1 MDTEVNALE
10 PAAARP
16 EAPALEKGLDLL
28 EALAATATGLT
39 QAELARQVGR
49 SVGEIFRMLATLER
63 RGYVT
68 RDGRTG
74 EYSLSLRL
82 FQLAAQHPPARR
94 MQQAALPVM
103 EALAAQLGQ
112 SCHLGM
118 VHGEHFIIVAQ
129 AEAGTPMGWVVR
141 LGAVFPCSTRYVSAR
156 VLAAF
161 QGERRRGELAALLA
175 RQDGGA
181 PGDVLARL
189 GHIAVAGY
197 DMAPSEVV
205 VGLTDISCPVLDH
218 DGQAVAALTVPF
230 FPGLGQPT
238 DLSVPLA
245 ALREAAAT
253 ISHKLGNPPDQD
265 GPVGG
270 RVPEQPPRRPGR
282 TRAP

>member
-1 MDTEVNALE
+1 MGTEVNALV
-10 PAAARP
+10 PTASRP

-28 EALAATATGLT
+28 EALAATPAGLT

-49 SVGEIFRMLATLER
+49 SVGEIFRMLGTLER

-68 RDGRTG
+68 RDGRSG

-103 EALAAQLGQ
+103 EALAAELGQ

-141 LGAVFPCSTRYVSAR
+141 LGAVFPCSMHYVSAR

-175 RQDGGA
+175 RHDGSA
-181 PGDVLARL
+181 IDEVLARL
-189 GHIAVAGY
+189 DHIATAGY
-197 DMAPSEVV
+197 DMAPSEIV

-218 DGQAVAALTVPF
+218 GGQAIAALTVPF
-230 FPGLGQPT
+230 FSGRGRPA
-238 DLSVPLA
+238 DLSVPLTG
-245 ALREAAAT
+245 LREAAAT
-253 ISHKLGNPPDQD
+253 ISRKLGGPSELDENPD
-265 GPVGG
+265 G
-270 RVPEQPPRRPGR
+270 RVPEQEQRRQSR
-282 TRAP
+282 SRSQ